1 MTQISKQIARLN
13 STQLVEKCKFI
24 EARMDGNL
32 AFPDPTPKLPD
43 IVAGREALEVAI
55 TGALDGGRT
64 PVAIRRQRQKEM
76 KLLLDQ
82 LAGYVTSV
90 AGGNTLAILSMG
102 FGVKR
107 QGTPVG
113 DLLAPADLQAD
124 ISAFAGRVDLRW
136 KAVRGAVAYHL
147 YMCRTEPSAIATW
160 EQVAVST
167 KATTKVVGLGSGQ
180 TFWFRV
186 AAIGTAGVGP
196 LSEVAHSLVR

>member
-1 MTQISKQIARLN
+1 MTTLITQTARLN
-13 STQLVEKCKFI
+13 ATQLVEKCKFI
-24 EARMDGNL
+24 EARMDGNP
-32 AFPDPTPKLPD
+32 AFPDPTPKLSE
-43 IVAGREALEVAI
+43 IVAAREALETAI

-64 PVAIRRQRQKEM
+64 AVAIRRERQKEL

-82 LAGYVTSV
+82 LAGYVSSV
-90 AGGNTLAILSMG
+90 AEGNALAILSMG

-107 QGTPVG
+107 QGSPVG

-124 ISAFAGRVDLRW
+124 ISSFAGRVDLRW
-136 KAVRGAVAYHL
+136 KPVRGAVAYHL
-147 YMCRTEPSAIATW
+147 YLCRTEPSASATW

-167 KATTKVVGLGSGQ
+167 RAATKVVGLTSGQ

-196 LSEVAHSLVR
+196 LSEVAHTLVR